1 MKFLKTYF
9 LSFIAIATFLMLW
22 EVSVMIVSLP
32 KWLLPAP
39 HQIFEALWVKR
50 ELLFMHSMQTIFET
64 IIGLTIATIVGVAFA
79 VAMEWSA
86 FFRKLFKPFLVI
98 SQTIPFIALAPLLVV
113 WFGYGLLPK
122 IIVITLACFFPMAIS
137 LYDGF
142 KGADSNMIRLLKSMG
157 ATKLQ
162 IFRMV
167 KIPASLPSFFSGFR
181 IAGAYAVGVAVVSEW
196 IGAENG
202 LGIFLIRSA
211 RSYLTEN
218 VFAAIFIVTALSL
231 ATIFLI
237 DQLTKQVIP
246 WHFHKKEGGAI

>member
-1 MKFLKTYF
+1 MKFLKTYS
-9 LSFIAIATFLMLW
+9 LSFIAIASFLIVW
-22 EVSVMIVSLP
+22 EIAVALFSLP
-32 KWLLPAP
+32 KWILPAP
-39 HQIFEALWVKR
+39 HQIFETLWVKR
-50 ELLFMHSMQTIFET
+50 ELLFMHSLYTIFET
-64 IIGLTIATIVGVAFA
+64 LLGLTIATIVGFGIAI
-79 VAMEWSA
+79 AMEWSS

-122 IIVITLACFFPMAIS
+122 IIVITLACFFPIALS

-142 KGADSNMIRLLKSMG
+142 KAADSNMIRLLKSMG
-157 ATKLQ
+157 AKKSQ

-167 KIPASLPSFFSGFR
+167 KIPASLPAFFSGFR

-211 RSYLTEN
+211 RSYLTDS
-218 VFAAIFIVTALSL
+218 VFAVIFVVTTLSL
-231 ATIFLI
+231 LTIFLI
-237 DQLTKQVIP
+237 DQLTKIAIP
-246 WHFHKKEGGAI
+246 WYFHKKEGGVV